1 MDAALLI
8 VGIIGTLAAIA
19 AAVFSYP
26 PWRERLLSPDLELR
40 VRNLA
45 GYQRSG
51 QIVTKANLEFEV
63 HNNGKGEATTWRV
76 ELHTRGPSRGS
87 LRVLDPRN
95 PRPGEELY
103 QLSGRIEVV
112 AWRAV
117 NANEVIPPGDKSRG
131 LGPTMIDLPSGADF
145 VSDYTLTARR
155 MKPRTG
161 TVTVTHIDPPE
172 ARVT

>member
-1 MDAALLI
+1 M
-8 VGIIGTLAAIA
+8 
-19 AAVFSYP
+19 VFSYP

-51 QIVTKANLEFEV
+51 QIVTKANLELEV
-63 HNNGKGEATTWRV
+63 HNDGKGDATTWRV
-76 ELHTRGPSRGS
+76 ELRTRGPGGGS
-87 LRVLDPRN
+87 LRVQDPRN
-95 PRPGEELY
+95 PRPGEEQY
-103 QLSGRIEVV
+103 QLAGGIGVV

-117 NANEVIPPGDKSRG
+117 DANEVVPPGDKSRG
-131 LGPTMIDLPSGADF
+131 LGPALIDLPSGADF
-145 VSDYTLTARR
+145 VCDYTLTARR

-172 ARVT
+172 AQVT